1 MNRTQQVTWTITCC
15 IEDSR
20 VRIYDSSMVYMCVFA
35 GGERV
40 KTLQH
45 EIIFNA
51 QQLQVVLMWVLFSVF
66 VGVALAID
74 LGVIGKVKEMLAKG
88 SNRKAVSEAK
98 KVRSTN
104 DALAWTIVWISLGLI
119 FAGVIYF
126 SMGYGKML
134 EYITG
139 YTLEK
144 TLSVDNMFVFLLIFA
159 SLAIPHQ
166 YQHKV
171 LSIGI
176 LSAIAMRIPLII
188 AGVSLLET
196 FHWMIYVFG
205 AFLIFTAI
213 RMFVQKKEEKIEV
226 EKNIAVRA
234 LKKIMPVDIELKTD
248 KFLLRKNGIL
258 YATPLLVAIAII
270 EMTDLVFALDSIPA
284 VLAITSDPFIVI
296 TSNIFAIFGLRSLY
310 FLLSGSMEKFY
321 YLKPALTALL
331 FFIGFKMLLSEFY
344 EIHIEVSLAII
355 SSILGVAIAL
365 SYVKTRAENQQQT
378 PSRDRIG

>member
-1 MNRTQQVTWTITCC
+1 
-15 IEDSR
+15 
-20 VRIYDSSMVYMCVFA
+20 
-35 GGERV
+35 
-40 KTLQH
+40 
-45 EIIFNA
+45 
-51 QQLQVVLMWVLFSVF
+51 MWILFSIF

-74 LGVIGKVKEMLAKG
+74 LGVIGKIKEMLAKG
-88 SNRKAVSEAK
+88 PNQKAVSDAK
-98 KVRSTN
+98 KVRSTH
-104 DALAWTIVWISLGLI
+104 DALVWTIVWISLGLI

-144 TLSVDNMFVFLLIFA
+144 TLSVDNMFVFLLIFT

-171 LSIGI
+171 LSVGI
-176 LSAIAMRIPLII
+176 LSAIGMRIPLII

-234 LKKIMPVDIELKTD
+234 LKKIMPVDVELKTD
-248 KFLLRKNGIL
+248 KFLFRKNGIL
-258 YATPLLVAIAII
+258 YATPLLVAIAIV

-296 TSNIFAIFGLRSLY
+296 TSNVFAIFGLRSLY

-344 EIHIEVSLAII
+344 EISIEMSLAII
-355 SSILGVAIAL
+355 CSILGIAIAL
-365 SYVKTRAENQQQT
+365 SYVKTRTEKQQRT

>member
-1 MNRTQQVTWTITCC
+1 M
-15 IEDSR
+15 
-20 VRIYDSSMVYMCVFA
+20 
-35 GGERV
+35 
-40 KTLQH
+40 
-45 EIIFNA
+45 IINS
-51 QQLQVVLMWVLFSVF
+51 QQLEVVLMWVLFSIF

-74 LGVIGKVKEMLAKG
+74 LGVIGKIKQMRAKA
-88 SNRKAVSEAK
+88 SNQKAVSETK

-126 SMGYGKML
+126 SMGYEKML

-144 TLSVDNMFVFLLIFA
+144 TLSVDNMFVFLLIFT
-159 SLAIPHQ
+159 SLAIPHH

-171 LSIGI
+171 LSVGI

-213 RMFVQKKEEKIEV
+213 RMFVQKKEEKIEL

-234 LKKIMPVDIELKTD
+234 LKKIMPVDVEIKTD

-258 YATPLLVAIAII
+258 YATPLLVAIAIV

-310 FLLSGSMEKFY
+310 FLLSGSMEKFF

-344 EIHIEVSLAII
+344 EIPIEMSLAII
-355 SSILGVAIAL
+355 CSILGIAIAL
-365 SYVKTRAENQQQT
+365 SYVKTRAENQQRT

>member
-1 MNRTQQVTWTITCC
+1 M
-15 IEDSR
+15 
-20 VRIYDSSMVYMCVFA
+20 
-35 GGERV
+35 
-40 KTLQH
+40 
-45 EIIFNA
+45 IINS
-51 QQLQVVLMWVLFSVF
+51 QQLEVVLMWVLFSIF

-74 LGVIGKVKEMLAKG
+74 LGVIGKIKEMRTKR
-88 SNRKAVSEAK
+88 SDQKAVSKEK

-126 SMGYGKML
+126 SMGYEKML

-144 TLSVDNMFVFLLIFA
+144 TLSVDNMFVFLLIFT
-159 SLAIPHQ
+159 SLAIPHH

-171 LSIGI
+171 LSVGI
-176 LSAIAMRIPLII
+176 LSAIAMRIPLVI

-213 RMFVQKKEEKIEV
+213 RMFVQKKEGKIEL

-234 LKKIMPVDIELKTD
+234 LKKIMPVDVEIKTD

-258 YATPLLVAIAII
+258 YATPLLVAIAIV

-310 FLLSGSMEKFY
+310 FLLSGSMEKFF

-344 EIHIEVSLAII
+344 EIPIEMSLAII
-355 SSILGVAIAL
+355 CSILGIAIAL
-365 SYVKTRAENQQQT
+365 SYVKTRAENQQRTQ
-378 PSRDRIG
+378 SRDRIG

>member
-1 MNRTQQVTWTITCC
+1 M
-15 IEDSR
+15 
-20 VRIYDSSMVYMCVFA
+20 
-35 GGERV
+35 
-40 KTLQH
+40 
-45 EIIFNA
+45 IINS
-51 QQLQVVLMWVLFSVF
+51 QQLEVVLMWVLFSIF

-74 LGVIGKVKEMLAKG
+74 LGIIGKIKEMRAKG
-88 SNRKAVSEAK
+88 SDQKAVSNEK

-119 FAGVIYF
+119 FAGVVYF
-126 SMGYGKML
+126 SMGYEKML

-144 TLSVDNMFVFLLIFA
+144 TLSVDNMFVFLLIFT

-171 LSIGI
+171 LSVGI

-188 AGVSLLET
+188 AGVSLLES

-234 LKKIMPVDIELKTD
+234 LKKIMPVDIEIKTD

-258 YATPLLVAIAII
+258 YATPLLVAIAIV

-296 TSNIFAIFGLRSLY
+296 TSNVFAIFGLRSLY
-310 FLLSGSMEKFY
+310 FLLSGSMEKFF

-344 EIHIEVSLAII
+344 EIPIEMSLAII
-355 SSILGVAIAL
+355 CSILGIAIAL

>member
-1 MNRTQQVTWTITCC
+1 M
-15 IEDSR
+15 
-20 VRIYDSSMVYMCVFA
+20 
-35 GGERV
+35 
-40 KTLQH
+40 
-45 EIIFNA
+45 IINS
-51 QQLQVVLMWVLFSVF
+51 QQLEVVLMWVLFSIF

-74 LGVIGKVKEMLAKG
+74 LGVIGKIKEMRTKR
-88 SNRKAVSEAK
+88 SDQKAVSKEK
-98 KVRSTN
+98 KVRSIN

-126 SMGYGKML
+126 SMGYEKML

-144 TLSVDNMFVFLLIFA
+144 TLSVDNMFVFLLIFT
-159 SLAIPHQ
+159 SLAIPHH

-171 LSIGI
+171 LSVGI
-176 LSAIAMRIPLII
+176 LSAIAMRIPLVI

-213 RMFVQKKEEKIEV
+213 RMFVQKKEEKIEL

-234 LKKIMPVDIELKTD
+234 LKKIMPVDVEIKTD

-258 YATPLLVAIAII
+258 YATPLLVAIAIV

-310 FLLSGSMEKFY
+310 FLLSGSMEKFF

-344 EIHIEVSLAII
+344 EIPIEMSLAII
-355 SSILGVAIAL
+355 CSILGIAIAL
-365 SYVKTRAENQQQT
+365 SYVKTRAENQQRT

>member
-1 MNRTQQVTWTITCC
+1 M
-15 IEDSR
+15 
-20 VRIYDSSMVYMCVFA
+20 
-35 GGERV
+35 
-40 KTLQH
+40 
-45 EIIFNA
+45 IINS
-51 QQLQVVLMWVLFSVF
+51 QQLDVVLMWVLFSIF

-74 LGVIGKVKEMLAKG
+74 LGVIGKIKEMRTKR
-88 SNRKAVSEAK
+88 SDQKAVSKEK

-126 SMGYGKML
+126 SLGYEKML

-144 TLSVDNMFVFLLIFA
+144 TLSVDNMFVFLLIFT

-171 LSIGI
+171 LSVGI

-234 LKKIMPVDIELKTD
+234 LKKIMPVDVEIKTD
-248 KFLLRKNGIL
+248 KFLLRKNGVL
-258 YATPLLVAIAII
+258 YATPLLVAIAIV

-344 EIHIEVSLAII
+344 EIPIEMSLAII
-355 SSILGVAIAL
+355 CSILGIAIAL
-365 SYVKTRAENQQQT
+365 SYVKTRAENQQRT

>member
-1 MNRTQQVTWTITCC
+1 
-15 IEDSR
+15 
-20 VRIYDSSMVYMCVFA
+20 
-35 GGERV
+35 
-40 KTLQH
+40 
-45 EIIFNA
+45 
-51 QQLQVVLMWVLFSVF
+51 
-66 VGVALAID
+66 
-74 LGVIGKVKEMLAKG
+74 
-88 SNRKAVSEAK
+88 
-98 KVRSTN
+98 
-104 DALAWTIVWISLGLI
+104 
-119 FAGVIYF
+119 
-126 SMGYGKML
+126 MGYGKML

-144 TLSVDNMFVFLLIFA
+144 TLSVDNMFVFLLIFS

-213 RMFVQKKEEKIEV
+213 RMFVQKKEAKIEV

-234 LKKIMPVDIELKTD
+234 LKKIVPVDVELKTD
-248 KFLLRKNGIL
+248 KFLLRRDGIL
-258 YATPLLVAIAII
+258 YATPLLVAIVIV

-284 VLAITSDPFIVI
+284 VLAITSDQFIVI
-296 TSNIFAIFGLRSLY
+296 TSNVFAIFGLRSLY
-310 FLLSGSMEKFY
+310 FLLAGSMEKFY

-344 EIHIEVSLAII
+344 EIPIEMSLAII
-355 SSILGVAIAL
+355 TSILGIAIAL
-365 SYVKTRAENQQQT
+365 SYVKTRTENQQRT
-378 PSRDRIG
+378 PSTDRIG

>member
-1 MNRTQQVTWTITCC
+1 
-15 IEDSR
+15 
-20 VRIYDSSMVYMCVFA
+20 
-35 GGERV
+35 
-40 KTLQH
+40 
-45 EIIFNA
+45 
-51 QQLQVVLMWVLFSVF
+51 
-66 VGVALAID
+66 VGIALAID
-74 LGVIGKVKEMLAKG
+74 LGFLGKIRGVLAKG
-88 SNRKAVSEAK
+88 EKQKEISREK

-119 FAGVIYF
+119 FAGIIYF
-126 SMGYGKML
+126 SMGYDKML

-144 TLSVDNMFVFLLIFA
+144 TLSVDNMFVFLLIFT

-171 LSIGI
+171 LSVGI

-188 AGVSLLET
+188 VGVSLLEA

-213 RMFVQKKEEKIEV
+213 RMFLQKKEEKIEV

-234 LKKIMPVDIELKTD
+234 LKKIMPVDVQLKTD
-248 KFLLRKNGIL
+248 KFLIRKNAIL
-258 YATPLLVAIAII
+258 YATPLLVALVIV
-270 EMTDLVFALDSIPA
+270 EMTDLIFALDSIPA

-296 TSNIFAIFGLRSLY
+296 TSNVFAIFGLRSLY

-331 FFIGFKMLLSEFY
+331 FYIGFKMLLSEFY
-344 EIHIEVSLAII
+344 TIPIELSLAII
-355 SSILGVAIAL
+355 CSILGIAIAL
-365 SYVKTRAENQQQT
+365 SYVKTRTENQQRT
-378 PSRDRIG
+378 PRGDRIG

>member
-1 MNRTQQVTWTITCC
+1 M
-15 IEDSR
+15 
-20 VRIYDSSMVYMCVFA
+20 
-35 GGERV
+35 
-40 KTLQH
+40 
-45 EIIFNA
+45 IFNA
-51 QQLQVVLMWVLFSVF
+51 QQVEVVLMWVLFSIF
-66 VGVALAID
+66 VGVALSID
-74 LGVIGKVKEMLAKG
+74 LGVIGKIKEMRAKG
-88 SNRKAVSEAK
+88 SNQKAVSKEK

-144 TLSVDNMFVFLLIFA
+144 TLSVDNMFVFLLIFT

-171 LSIGI
+171 LSVGI
-176 LSAIAMRIPLII
+176 LSAIAMRIPLVI

-196 FHWMIYVFG
+196 FHWMIYFFG

-234 LKKIMPVDIELKTD
+234 LKKIMPVDVKIKTD
-248 KFLLRKNGIL
+248 KFLFRKNGVL
-258 YATPLLVAIAII
+258 YATPLLVAIAIV

-284 VLAITSDPFIVI
+284 ILAITSDPFIVI

-344 EIHIEVSLAII
+344 EIPIEMSLAII
-355 SSILGVAIAL
+355 CSILGIAIAL
-365 SYVKTRAENQQQT
+365 SYLKTRAENQQRTQ
-378 PSRDRIG
+378 SRDRIG

>member
-1 MNRTQQVTWTITCC
+1 
-15 IEDSR
+15 
-20 VRIYDSSMVYMCVFA
+20 
-35 GGERV
+35 
-40 KTLQH
+40 LQH
-45 EIIFNA
+45 ELIFNA
-51 QQLQVVLMWVLFSVF
+51 QQIEVVLMWLLFSIF

-74 LGVIGKVKEMLAKG
+74 LGLIGKIKEMRTKG
-88 SNRKAVSEAK
+88 SNQNAIPEAK
-98 KVRSTN
+98 KARSTN

-126 SMGYGKML
+126 SMGYEKML

-144 TLSVDNMFVFLLIFA
+144 TLSVDNMFVFLLIFT
-159 SLAIPHQ
+159 SLAIQHH

-171 LSIGI
+171 LSVGI
-176 LSAIAMRIPLII
+176 LSAIAMRIPLVI

-234 LKKIMPVDIELKTD
+234 LRKIMPVDVRVKTD

-258 YATPLLVAIAII
+258 YATPLLVAIAIV

-296 TSNIFAIFGLRSLY
+296 TSNVFAIFGLRSLY

-344 EIHIEVSLAII
+344 EIPIEMSLAII
-355 SSILGVAIAL
+355 CSILGIAVAL
-365 SYVKTRAENQQQT
+365 SYAKTRAEKQQRT

>member
-1 MNRTQQVTWTITCC
+1 M
-15 IEDSR
+15 
-20 VRIYDSSMVYMCVFA
+20 
-35 GGERV
+35 
-40 KTLQH
+40 
-45 EIIFNA
+45 IINS
-51 QQLQVVLMWVLFSVF
+51 QQLEVVLMWVLFSIF

-74 LGVIGKVKEMLAKG
+74 LGVIGKIKEM
-88 SNRKAVSEAK
+88 

-119 FAGVIYF
+119 FAGIVYF
-126 SMGYGKML
+126 SMGYEKML
-134 EYITG
+134 EYVTG

-144 TLSVDNMFVFLLIFA
+144 TLSVDNMFVFLLIFT
-159 SLAIPHQ
+159 SLAIPHH

-171 LSIGI
+171 LSVGI
-176 LSAIAMRIPLII
+176 LSAIAMRIPLVIV
-188 AGVSLLET
+188 GVSLLET

-234 LKKIMPVDIELKTD
+234 LKKIMPVDIEIKTD
-248 KFLLRKNGIL
+248 KFLLHKNGIL

-310 FLLSGSMEKFY
+310 FLLSGSMEKFF

-344 EIHIEVSLAII
+344 EIPIEMSLAII
-355 SSILGVAIAL
+355 CSILGIAIAL
-365 SYVKTRAENQQQT
+365 SYVKTRAENQQRT